1 MCYVKTK
8 ADQKCRNLVR
18 PVYLE
23 NCQQPLLTIA
33 VYINENAYLSI
44 VGKCLNLHICKNMSQ
59 RNRVLDLITVYFSS
73 GYSECTLYPG
83 SFVHPIDPV
92 WVSTQKNVLG
102 ANSVDELR
110 ETT

>member
-1 MCYVKTK
+1 
-8 ADQKCRNLVR
+8 
-18 PVYLE
+18 
-23 NCQQPLLTIA
+23 
-33 VYINENAYLSI
+33 
-44 VGKCLNLHICKNMSQ
+44 MSQ